1 MENISWRI
9 CYIFYIYV
17 LQICKRYASA
27 LLPHRS
33 FDNLYI
39 QAGKLLT
46 SLQMFSNSN
55 PREIWCRNPPLQ
67 NLPSGSVVSLL
78 PNSPWWNSLVE
89 RRWSGLCRL
98 WSKPGLHTDWARWG
112 EAAAST
118 HLLQREF
125 STWAEQEIWNKKYA
139 TKEFITCAPHE
150 FSKWGLCLGWYYFN
164 ISFSYVKRFV
174 TRLCGKTYIF
184 LLVAPNQTI
193 CEHGRISEKYN
204 ALESD
209 CEMWKH
215 VLWTFLC

>member
-9 CYIFYIYV
+9 CYIFYISF

-27 LLPHRS
+27 LLPKRS

-46 SLQMFSNSN
+46 FLQMFSNSN
-55 PREIWCRNPPLQ
+55 PREIWCRNPPLLQ

-89 RRWSGLCRL
+89 RCWSGLCRL

-164 ISFSYVKRFV
+164 I
-174 TRLCGKTYIF
+174 
-184 LLVAPNQTI
+184 
-193 CEHGRISEKYN
+193 
-204 ALESD
+204 
-209 CEMWKH
+209 
-215 VLWTFLC
+215 

>member
-1 MENISWRI
+1 MSQFSDFLR
-9 CYIFYIYV
+9 V
-17 LQICKRYASA
+17 KSG
-27 LLPHRS
+27 LLILVRVK
-33 FDNLYI
+33 D
-39 QAGKLLT
+39 LT
-46 SLQMFSNSN
+46 FSNSVLWKSLHTGW
-55 PREIWCRNPPLQ
+55 EASYLSSDVFKFESQRNLVSQPP
-67 NLPSGSVVSLL
+67 PPESSLWFRRL
-78 PNSPWWNSLVE
+78 SLAELSLVE
-89 RRWSGLCRL
+89 LLGGTPLVWIVQALVQAGPPHGLGQVRGGRRINSPAPKRI
-98 WSKPGLHTDWARWG
+98 LHMSWARD
-112 EAAAST
+112 
-118 HLLQREF
+118 L
-125 STWAEQEIWNKKYA
+125 EQKLRNKR
-139 TKEFITCAPHE
+139 IHQLTCAPHE

>member
-27 LLPHRS
+27 LLPKRS
-33 FDNLYI
+33 FENLYI

-89 RRWSGLCRL
+89 LLGLDCAGSGPSR
-98 WSKPGLHTDWARWG
+98 
-112 EAAAST
+112 AST
-118 HLLQREF
+118 RTGPGEGRPPHQLTC
-125 STWAEQEIWNKKYA
+125 S
-139 TKEFITCAPHE
+139 KENSPHE
-150 FSKWGLCLGWYYFN
+150 LSKRFGTKSTQQKNSSPVLHMNSLNGVSALVGTTSTLVSHMSRDLSRDCVAKH
-164 ISFSYVKRFV
+164 ISFF
-174 TRLCGKTYIF
+174 
-184 LLVAPNQTI
+184 
-193 CEHGRISEKYN
+193 
-204 ALESD
+204 
-209 CEMWKH
+209 W
-215 VLWTFLC
+215 